1 MEQGAGDT
9 PETGEDARLTMK
21 LLIVTVGHKMPDW
34 ITTGYNEYAKRMP
47 REAKIELLEIRPEPR
62 TTGKNTQQIMEAEAQ
77 RILAALPPDCRRI
90 ALDERGAQPT
100 TKQLAA
106 QMKDWMSEGRDVAF
120 IIGGADGL
128 HDSVRQN
135 ARQLMALSA
144 LTLPHAFVRVL
155 LAEQLYRAHSLL
167 HNHPYHRE

>member
-1 MEQGAGDT
+1 M
-9 PETGEDARLTMK
+9 RLY
-21 LLIVTVGHKMPDW
+21 IVTVGHKMPDW

-47 REAKIELLEIRPEPR
+47 REAKLELLEIKPEPR
-62 TTGKNTQQIMEAEAQ
+62 TTGKTTQQIMEAEAQ
-77 RILAALPPDCRRI
+77 RILNALPPGCRRI
-90 ALDERGAQPT
+90 AMDERGAMPT
-100 TKQLAA
+100 TKQLAG
-106 QMKDWMSEGRDVAF
+106 QMKDWMSEGCDVAF

-128 HDSVRQN
+128 HDSVKQ
-135 ARQLMALSA
+135 AAGQLMALSA

>member
-1 MEQGAGDT
+1 MS
-9 PETGEDARLTMK
+9 
-21 LLIVTVGHKMPDW
+21 VGHKMPDW
-34 ITTGYNEYAKRMP
+34 ITAGFNEYAKRMP
-47 REAKIELLEIRPEPR
+47 REARIELLEIKPEPR
-62 TTGKNTQQIMEAEAQ
+62 TTGKTTAQIMEAEAQ
-77 RILAALPPDCRRI
+77 RIIAALPQSSLRI

-106 QMKDWMSEGRDVAF
+106 QMQDWMRAGRDVAF

-128 HDSVRQN
+128 HESVKRAAQ
-135 ARQLMALSA
+135 QMMALSS
-144 LTLPHAFVRVL
+144 LTLPHAMVRVL